1 MHNAA
6 NSALGTNP
14 ARDRA
19 QPKCATN
26 DREMGS
32 SITLS
37 GGLTIILSKIFAV
50 DLFSEME
57 ARTCLALHG
66 VEAGFGLA
74 VGAGRIA
81 AGVQTRSDR
90 SSPAALTC
98 ALSCRPDCKVDLDEP
113 ACDERKVLQLSF
125 RF

>member
-6 NSALGTNP
+6 NSALGANP

-32 SITLS
+32 SITFS
-37 GGLTIILSKIFAV
+37 GGLTIILSKNFPV

-66 VEAGFGLA
+66 VEAGFGFA
-74 VGAGRIA
+74 SRRTKDCCWCANPVGQIKSCGAHLCLEL
-81 AGVQTRSDR
+81 
-90 SSPAALTC
+90 SS
-98 ALSCRPDCKVDLDEP
+98 
-113 ACDERKVLQLSF
+113 
-125 RF
+125 